1 MSLHT
6 NKLTRE
12 FNDDT
17 LCYTRHSLTPGAFG
31 RPVSLRFYWFFRPCE
46 IASFLWFSPRVFKYI
61 IAGYYICAVFTTHH
75 TRSKNTVFGGP
86 GPLPHYDQ
94 MSESFDRLH
103 IEKPECRN

>member
-1 MSLHT
+1 MI
-6 NKLTRE
+6 
-12 FNDDT
+12 T
-17 LCYTRHSLTPGAFG
+17 LCVILAVPQTLALFG
-31 RPVSLRFYWFFRPCE
+31 RPWSLRF
-46 IASFLWFSPRVFKYI
+46 LHVFSLPAKLGLFVAFSRIFNHI
-61 IAGYYICAVFTTHH
+61 IAGYYMGAVFTTHH